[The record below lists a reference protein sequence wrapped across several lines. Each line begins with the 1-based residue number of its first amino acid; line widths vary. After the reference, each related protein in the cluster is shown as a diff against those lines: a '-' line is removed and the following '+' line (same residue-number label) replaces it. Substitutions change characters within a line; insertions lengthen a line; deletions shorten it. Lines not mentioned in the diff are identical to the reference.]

1 MMVDDVAFQAKGLGA
16 ALWAGAYLG
25 VGWLFRGEFERVWS
39 FAERMGTGFAVALA
53 TALGLYVA
61 VKAGLRYRFRRRM
74 RTTRVKPEELRE
86 WMESGKPVAIVDL
99 RHPSESQASR
109 IPGAISIDV
118 SDIDARLGEI
128 PRDRDVILYCN

>member
-1 MMVDDVAFQAKGLGA
+1 MFVACSLAGA

-25 VGWLFRGEFERVWS
+25 LGWLFRDEFERIWS
-39 FAERMGTGFAVALA
+39 LAERMGAGFAVAVA
-53 TALGLYVA
+53 TALGLYIG
-61 VKAGLRYRFRRRM
+61 VKAALRYRFRRKM
-74 RTTRVKPEELRE
+74 RTDRVRPHELRE

-99 RHPSESQASR
+99 RHPSESQSSR
-109 IPGAISIDV
+109 IPGAISLDA

>member
-1 MMVDDVAFQAKGLGA
+1 MFVTCSLAGA

-25 VGWLFRGEFERVWS
+25 VGWLFRDEFERVWNL
-39 FAERMGTGFAVALA
+39 AERMGAGFAVAVA

-61 VKAGLRYRFRRRM
+61 VKAGLRYRFRWKM
-74 RTTRVKPEELRE
+74 RTARVKPDELRE
-86 WMESGKPVAIVDL
+86 WMETGKPVAIVDL
-99 RHPSESQASR
+99 RHPSESQVSR
-109 IPGAISIDV
+109 IPGAIPIDA